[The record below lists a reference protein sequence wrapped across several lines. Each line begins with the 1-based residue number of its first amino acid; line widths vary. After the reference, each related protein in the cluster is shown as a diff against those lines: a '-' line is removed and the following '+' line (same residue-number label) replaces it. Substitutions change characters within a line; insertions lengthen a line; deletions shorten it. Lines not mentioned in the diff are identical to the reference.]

1 MAISCEK
8 FTQMLEVISKEHKI
22 DMQALIGSL
31 ESKELLPKKMMTIKA
46 FVPKEKG
53 PYDNKRAK
61 EFAEANGICIK
72 DIVGTGRE
80 GRITIADMKKVADV
94 PVTGKLKISDAA
106 AKLATENGIDIST
119 ITPSGKRGD
128 ILLKDVKQAIK
139 EQPVQPVV
147 VEEDEE
153 DPVLEALEDA
163 KEPEVELEEK
173 ADLFGSDD
181 EEEPELELED

>member
-31 ESKELLPKKMMTIKA
+31 ETKDLLPKKMMMNKTSTSND
-46 FVPKEKG
+46 KG

-61 EFAEANGICIK
+61 EFAEANCICIK

-80 GRITIADMKKVADV
+80 GRITIADMKKIVDV
-94 PVTGKLKISDAA
+94 PVAGKVNISAAA

-128 ILLKDVKQAIK
+128 ILLKDVKRAIE
-139 EQPVQPVV
+139 EQPAQPIV
-147 VEEDEE
+147 VEEDKEE
-153 DPVLEALEDA
+153 PVLEDDNE
-163 KEPEVELEEK
+163 EPEIELEEK
-173 ADLFGSDD
+173 ANLFGSDD
-181 EEEPELELED
+181 EEPEIELDE

>member
-1 MAISCEK
+1 
-8 FTQMLEVISKEHKI
+8 
-22 DMQALIGSL
+22 MQALIGSL
-31 ESKELLPKKMMTIKA
+31 EAKELLPKKMMVTKA
-46 FVPKEKG
+46 SASNEKG

-72 DIVGTGRE
+72 GIVGTGRE

-128 ILLKDVKQAIK
+128 ILLKDVKRAIE
-139 EQPVQPVV
+139 EQPAQPVV
-147 VEEDEE
+147 VEEEDEE
-153 DPVLEALEDA
+153 DPVLEDQEDA
-163 KEPEVELEEK
+163 EEPEVELEEK